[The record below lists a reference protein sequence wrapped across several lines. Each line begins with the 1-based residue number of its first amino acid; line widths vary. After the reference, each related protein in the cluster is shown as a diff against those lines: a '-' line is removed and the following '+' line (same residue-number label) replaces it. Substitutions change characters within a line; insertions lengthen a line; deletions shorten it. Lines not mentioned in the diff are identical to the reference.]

1 MDEDFSVPVHIS
13 LMEKNVMFGI
23 GTTVFCVIMMVTVM
37 LMALVNA
44 SCVLIGVIL
53 LLVCR
58 QVCKKDKLMLEF
70 MFQNMGFRDLYWG

>member
-70 MFQNMGFRDLYWG
+70 MFQNMGFRELYWG